1 MSEQEPKRAEE
12 VGGDRKSSAV
22 YRLLLLPI
30 SYPDDDGDDDDPMVP
45 RSVMQQLM
53 HPHQGDYT
61 GGEERLS
68 GRDFLSRRDQRL
80 LRFDD

>member
-1 MSEQEPKRAEE
+1 MIEQEPKRAEE

-30 SYPDDDGDDDDPMVP
+30 SYPDDVGDDDDPKVP
-45 RSVMQQLM
+45 RSVQQLM

-61 GGEERLS
+61 RGGRATI